1 MRAFRAW
8 LMRLAGVFQRAPR
21 DRELREE
28 LDSHLQMHV
37 SDNVRAG
44 MNHEEARR
52 QALIKLGGI
61 TQTQM
66 LYRDR
71 RGLPFLDALPQDVR
85 YSVRVLSK
93 SRGFT
98 SAALLTLPLPIPVTP
113 PLSTPFN
120 PP

>member
-8 LMRLAGVFQRAPR
+8 LLRLAAMFQRAPT
-21 DRELREE
+21 DTELRKE

-37 SDNVRAG
+37 SDNMRAG
-44 MNHEEARR
+44 MSPQEARR

-71 RGLPFLDALPQDVR
+71 RGLPFLDALAQDLR
-85 YSVRVLSK
+85 YSVRILSK

-98 SAALLTLPLPIPVTP
+98 
-113 PLSTPFN
+113 F
-120 PP
+120 